1 MNFKIPSWSDK
12 QQWQTAIVDIGS
24 LHWVWDTFPCSV
36 ITYSV
41 TKRKPLAPPHCA
53 TNTKSVWEKTGNI
66 KNPPAPKLPTSV
78 ETGLRPFWSFKVLKG
93 NGKAAH
99 KLHTSQAE
107 MRDRVPPKNQP
118 KYGNTKNLIEK
129 SKIGCSQVA
138 YFKLECLGSTQEL
151 QKNISNWFFGAANG
165 SSSNRLWLIWRQIM
179 MLHHITVS
187 WGNIFFSWRST
198 GEINLHSPDFLDIW
212 GW

>member
-1 MNFKIPSWSDK
+1 MNFKIPSWSDT
-12 QQWQTAIVDIGS
+12 QQWQTAIVVIGS
-24 LHWVWDTFPCSV
+24 LHWAWDTFRCSV

-41 TKRKPLAPPHCA
+41 AKRKPLAPPQCA

-107 MRDRVPPKNQP
+107 MRDRVPPKNKQ
-118 KYGNTKNLIEK
+118 KYGNTKSLIKK
-129 SKIGCSQVA
+129 SKLA
-138 YFKLECLGSTQEL
+138 AHKLHTSSWNAWAPPKSCRRTFPTDFSEL
-151 QKNISNWFFGAANG
+151 QMEVQATG
-165 SSSNRLWLIWRQIM
+165 SGWYECK
-179 MLHHITVS
+179 S
-187 WGNIFFSWRST
+187 WCCILSQFL
-198 GEINLHSPDFLDIW
+198 GETDFLV
-212 GW
+212 GGAQER